1 MNVLIACEESQ
12 EVCKAFRE
20 RGHRA
25 FSCDIQE
32 PSGGHPEWHILGDCL
47 PLINGHCGFKTMD
60 GKYHT
65 LLDKWDL
72 LIAHPPCTYLTVA
85 ANKYYE
91 VSLYGDKARERMKER
106 YKAIVFFMR
115 FALAECERIAIENP
129 IGIMSTA
136 YRKPDCVVQPYEFGE
151 DAQKATCFWLKGLPS
166 LKPTNVIT
174 PTKIT
179 GKSYYTSKWHDETW
193 SLPAMERAKVRSKT
207 FRGIAQAMAEQWT
220 N

>member
-32 PSGGHPEWHILGDCL
+32 PSGWHPEWHILGDCL
-47 PLINGHCGFKTMD
+47 PLINGRCEFETMD
-60 GKYHT
+60 GKHHAQF
-65 LLDKWDL
+65 DKWDL

-91 VSLYGDKARERMKER
+91 VSRYGDKARERMKER

-115 FALAECERIAIENP
+115 FALAECDKIAVENP
-129 IGIMSTA
+129 IGIMSAA
-136 YRKPDCVVQPYEFGE
+136 YRKPDCVIQPFEFGE
-151 DAQKATCFWLKGLPS
+151 DAQKATCLWLKGLPN
-166 LKPTNVIT
+166 LEPTKIIT
-174 PTKIT
+174 PTKTT
-179 GKSYYTSKWHDETW
+179 GKSYCTSKWHDETW
-193 SLPAMERAKVRSKT
+193 RLPAKERSKVRSKT
-207 FRGIAQAMAEQWT
+207 FPGIARAMAEQWG
-220 N
+220 